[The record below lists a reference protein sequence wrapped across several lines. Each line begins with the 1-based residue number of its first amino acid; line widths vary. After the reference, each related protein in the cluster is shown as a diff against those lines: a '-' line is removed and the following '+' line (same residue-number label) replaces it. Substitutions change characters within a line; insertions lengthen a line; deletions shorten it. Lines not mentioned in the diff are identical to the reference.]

1 MISIIAAIGRNSEL
15 GLKNSLVFNIKE
27 DMEFFKATTMGH
39 PVLMGRKTFESIG
52 RPLPGRKNYV
62 ATRHAEDL
70 PDSVEII
77 ADLNDFLVKNQ
88 DSETE
93 IFVIGGGSIYEAA
106 LPYAKNLYLTEVN
119 ADAKADTFFPEFDES
134 KYTKEI
140 IKKGAE
146 NDLSF
151 QFVHYRHNG

>member
-1 MISIIAAIGRNSEL
+1 MLSIIAAIGKNREL
-15 GLKNSLVFNIKE
+15 GLENQLIFRLKE

-70 PDSVEII
+70 PGSVEVV
-77 ADLNDFLVKNQ
+77 ADLNDFLAKNQ

-93 IFVIGGGSIYEAA
+93 IFVIGGGSIYETA
-106 LPYAKNLYLTEVN
+106 LPYAENLYLTEVN
-119 ADAKADTFFPEFDES
+119 ADAKADTFFPEFDKS

-140 IKKGAE
+140 IKKGTE